1 MILPLRILMFL
12 LMLAIAYFIFRWNK
26 NNSGKKRWY
35 ALAIVFALAS
45 FGALGDTPEARHQ
58 EAVESSKAES
68 SSIKES
74 ERKESI
80 SIEEDAKSSSKAEAK
95 SSSIKAKQQSLNQK
109 NAEAMVTYLSNE
121 LNTEYNDTFT
131 VSYDKKQNKIIMVC
145 HDQSLVDI
153 AKQANSSKKALDDWL
168 EFEGIMHKFSN
179 DALDSKWNIKIPFVI
194 EDDNG
199 TKLLEVKNGYTVYNI
214 IDDE

>member
-26 NNSGKKRWY
+26 NNSAKKRWY
-35 ALAIVFALAS
+35 ALAIIFALAS
-45 FGALGDTPEARHQ
+45 FGALGDTPESRHQ

-80 SIEEDAKSSSKAEAK
+80 SIEEDAKSSSLSEKKA
-95 SSSIKAKQQSLNQK
+95 SSIKAKQQSQNQN
-109 NAEAMVTYLSNE
+109 NAEAIVTYLSNE
-121 LNTEYNDTFT
+121 LNNEYNDTFT
-131 VSYDKKQNKIIMVC
+131 VSYDKNQNKIIMVC
-145 HDQSLVDI
+145 HDQSVVNT
-153 AKQANSSKKALDDWL
+153 AKQANSSKEALDDWL
-168 EFEGIMHKFSN
+168 EFEGAMHQFSN
-179 DALDSKWNIKIPFVI
+179 DALDSKWNIRIPFVI

-199 TKLLEVKNGYTVYNI
+199 TKLLEVKGGYTVYNI
-214 IDDE
+214 IDHE

>member
-35 ALAIVFALAS
+35 ALAIIFALAS
-45 FGALGDTPEARHQ
+45 FGALEDTPESRHQ

-80 SIEEDAKSSSKAEAK
+80 SIEEDAKSSSLSEKKA
-95 SSSIKAKQQSLNQK
+95 SSIKAKQQSQNQN
-109 NAEAMVTYLSNE
+109 NAEAIVTYLSNE
-121 LNTEYNDTFT
+121 LNNEYNDTFT
-131 VSYDKKQNKIIMVC
+131 VSYDKNQNKIIMVC
-145 HDQSLVDI
+145 HDQSVVNT
-153 AKQANSSKKALDDWL
+153 AKQANSSKEALDDWL
-168 EFEGIMHKFSN
+168 EFEGAMHQFSN
-179 DALDSKWNIKIPFVI
+179 DALDSKWNIRIPFVI
-194 EDDNG
+194 KDDNG
-199 TKLLEVKNGYTVYNI
+199 TKLLEVKGGYTVYNI
-214 IDDE
+214 IDHE

>member
-35 ALAIVFALAS
+35 ALAIIFALAS
-45 FGALGDTPEARHQ
+45 FGALGDTPESRHQ

-80 SIEEDAKSSSKAEAK
+80 SIEEDAKSSSLSEKKA
-95 SSSIKAKQQSLNQK
+95 SSIKAKQQSQNQN
-109 NAEAMVTYLSNE
+109 NAEAIVTYLSNE
-121 LNTEYNDTFT
+121 LNNEYNDTFT
-131 VSYDKKQNKIIMVC
+131 VSYDKNQNKIIMVC
-145 HDQSLVDI
+145 HDQSVVNT
-153 AKQANSSKKALDDWL
+153 AKQANSSKEALDDWL
-168 EFEGIMHKFSN
+168 EFEGAMHQFSN
-179 DALDSKWNIKIPFVI
+179 DALDSKWNIRIPFVI

-199 TKLLEVKNGYTVYNI
+199 TKLLEVKGGYTVYNI
-214 IDDE
+214 TDHE

>member
-35 ALAIVFALAS
+35 ALAIIFALAS
-45 FGALGDTPEARHQ
+45 FGALGDTPESRHQ

-80 SIEEDAKSSSKAEAK
+80 SIEEDAKSSSLSEKKA
-95 SSSIKAKQQSLNQK
+95 SSIKAKQQSQNQN
-109 NAEAMVTYLSNE
+109 NAEAIVTYLSNE
-121 LNTEYNDTFT
+121 LNNEYNDTFT
-131 VSYDKKQNKIIMVC
+131 VSYDKNQNKIIMVC
-145 HDQSLVDI
+145 HDQSVVNT
-153 AKQANSSKKALDDWL
+153 AKQANSSKEALDDWL
-168 EFEGIMHKFSN
+168 EFEGAMHQFSN
-179 DALDSKWNIKIPFVI
+179 DALDSKWNIRIPFVI
-194 EDDNG
+194 KDDNG
-199 TKLLEVKNGYTVYNI
+199 TKLLEVKGGYTVYNI
-214 IDDE
+214 IDHE